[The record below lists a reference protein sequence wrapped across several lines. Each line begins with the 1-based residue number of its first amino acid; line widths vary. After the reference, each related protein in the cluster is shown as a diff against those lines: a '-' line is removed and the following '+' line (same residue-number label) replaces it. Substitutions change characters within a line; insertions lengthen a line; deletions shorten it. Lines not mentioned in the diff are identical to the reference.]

1 VNGTSWKFVE
11 TAAELKCGFADVKRR
26 NVMAD
31 VDYMSRRERLKKPSF
46 DGCDVVVLVAVIC
59 GERND
64 LHS

>member
-1 VNGTSWKFVE
+1 
-11 TAAELKCGFADVKRR
+11 
-26 NVMAD
+26 
-31 VDYMSRRERLKKPSF
+31 LKKPSF